1 MIFVCDAVF
10 YADLN
15 SAQKI
20 SGYGSFNAKP
30 RQIPLRGTYA

>member
-15 SAQKI
+15 AGQKI
-20 SGYGSFNAKP
+20 SGYGSFNAKL